1 MILATAATTSPVKA
15 RLARQSS
22 SVVVLWSRTHSR
34 SSPMVLF
41 LNRSYMGLLSP
52 SMLTRVTSSFS

>member
-22 SVVVLWSRTHSR
+22 SRLVLWSRIHSR
-34 SSPMVLF
+34 SSPMVMP
-41 LNRSYMGLLSP
+41 LNRSYMGRFSP
-52 SMLTRVTSSFS
+52 SMFTRVTSSSS